1 MIPSFSGLYLLA
13 LGHVMPYNFAPI
25 VLIVIAGVL
34 MIAGALLGPEPR
46 HAELHLRDLGLARG
60 PAVLAPHSD

>member
-1 MIPSFSGLYLLA
+1 
-13 LGHVMPYNFAPI
+13 MPYNFAPI

-34 MIAGALLGPEPR
+34 MIVGALLGPEPR